1 MKASLSIIAA
11 LSIVQSS
18 NAFAGTNSKNN
29 VDISRRESFANVA
42 SIVGGIAGIATLP
55 NTAFAMP
62 TDETPRNINRMG
74 GLLVS
79 DLSFFM
85 QNLNAN
91 ERTNQ
96 S

>member
-1 MKASLSIIAA
+1 MKASLTIIAA
-11 LSIVQSS
+11 LSVVQSS

-62 TDETPRNINRMG
+62 TDETPRVISRMG

-79 DLSFFM
+79 DLSF
-85 QNLNAN
+85 LCKISN